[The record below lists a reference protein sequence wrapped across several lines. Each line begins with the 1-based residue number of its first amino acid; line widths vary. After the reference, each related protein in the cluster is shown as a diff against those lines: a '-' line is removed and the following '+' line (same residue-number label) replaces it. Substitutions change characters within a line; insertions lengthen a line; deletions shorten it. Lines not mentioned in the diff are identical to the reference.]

1 MKPRR
6 FTRGF
11 YLLVVAFLM
20 IGLVGCTQSL
30 EERETEPTEPV
41 DVPAGAGTS
50 TTGGERTPAP
60 GETVVSAATP
70 VPQTTGTG
78 TEPTVVTVGETPV
91 VAPTTAGAQAP
102 SATASPSSPTQPQQ
116 PQQPAG
122 GQAGTVSHT
131 VQQGETLSSI
141 AQRYGTTWQSIVN
154 ANGLQNP
161 DQIYVGQ
168 KLTIP
173 TGGGTSGGTSGGT
186 GGCRLR
192 HTVQQGEWVWQ
203 IARRYGA
210 SPYDILAAN
219 GLTIQSASTIY
230 PGTVLCIP

>member
-6 FTRGF
+6 IMSGL
-11 YLLVVAFLM
+11 YLLVLAFLT
-20 IGLVGCTQSL
+20 IGLVACDRSL
-30 EERETEPTEPV
+30 EVRETEPTQPV
-41 DVPAGAGTS
+41 DAPAES
-50 TTGGERTPAP
+50 TAPVTGGERTPAP

-70 VPQTTGTG
+70 VPPTPGSG
-78 TEPTVVTVGETPV
+78 TEPTVVTVGETPAV
-91 VAPTTAGAQAP
+91 GSTAGADAP
-102 SATASPSSPTQPQQ
+102 GATAAPQATQSSQ

-122 GQAGTVSHT
+122 GQSAITHT

-141 AQRYGTTWQSIVN
+141 AQRYGTTWQAIAN

-168 KLTIP
+168 KLTIR
-173 TGGGTSGGTSGGT
+173 TGSGSTSGGT

-203 IARRYGA
+203 IARRYGT

-219 GLTIQSASTIY
+219 GLTIQSADPIY
-230 PGTVLCIP
+230 AGTVLCIP

>member
-6 FTRGF
+6 FTTGF
-11 YLLVVAFLM
+11 YLLVLAFLM

-41 DVPAGAGTS
+41 DVPAESTAP

-70 VPQTTGTG
+70 VPQTPGTG
-78 TEPTVVTVGETPV
+78 TEPTVVTVGETPS
-91 VAPTTAGAQAP
+91 VAPTTEGAQAP
-102 SATASPSSPTQPQQ
+102 SATAAPSPSQPQQ
-116 PQQPAG
+116 QSG
-122 GQAGTVSHT
+122 GQAGAVSHT
-131 VQQGETLSSI
+131 VQQGETLSAI
-141 AQRYGTTWQSIVN
+141 AQRYGTTWQAIAN

-161 DQIYVGQ
+161 NQIYVGQ

-173 TGGGTSGGTSGGT
+173 TGGGTSGGSSGGT

-219 GLTIQSASTIY
+219 GLTIQSANTIY